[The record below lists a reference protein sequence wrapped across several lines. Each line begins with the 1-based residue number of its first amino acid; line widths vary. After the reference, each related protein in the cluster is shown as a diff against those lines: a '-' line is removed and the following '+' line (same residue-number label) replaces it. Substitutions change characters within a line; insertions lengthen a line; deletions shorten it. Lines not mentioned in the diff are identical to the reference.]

1 MDPAQVL
8 NGNGLV
14 SPVLLRPD
22 FKSRAAA
29 KVNGNNNGYDNGY
42 AESTM
47 SFDSTSSGSNVF
59 SAFSRN
65 RCDSIALDDD
75 KESKI
80 LVIYTGGTIGMI
92 RNDDDV
98 LVPTPN
104 NLERKIKQDPRL
116 YDAQYARKKY
126 GPAMNSSPLVLPRVK
141 GFRRIIYSIYQY
153 NELLDSSNMCIK
165 DWRQIAE
172 DIWQAYE
179 LYDGFVVLHGTDTL
193 AYTASALSFM
203 FENLGKTVII
213 TGAQLPVFDLRSDGN
228 DNFVNSLLIAG
239 NYNIPEVTIFFHNKL
254 LRGNRTVKVDSENFD
269 AFDSPNMPPLASVG
283 IDINVSFRQ
292 IYRPKTIEKFTV
304 HLSLNENVSLLR
316 IFPNITAD
324 TVKTFL
330 QPPIQGVVLQT
341 YGAGNLPCNREDIMA
356 ALKAATDRGVMIL
369 NCSQCCKGS
378 VNSVYQTGHILNQV
392 GVISGNDIT
401 PEAALAKLSYVLSKD
416 DWDLNTK
423 RMMLGSNLRGEMCG
437 GKSEQ
442 PNTLAEWDLVDAV
455 ARTLHVSSPQEL
467 TVLGAVL
474 FPAMLNNAIV
484 RSDLTKLDEL
494 KGFGAD
500 FSAQNSDGRTGLHL
514 ACSLGNLKVVRY
526 LLLNGASVH
535 IKDRFDRTPLI
546 DAVENDHVDVIKLLR
561 RCGAHLN
568 SHPKHIGQ
576 QLCNAAAKGDV
587 DRLVSYATAGA
598 DLAILSDINGRT
610 ALHTAVL
617 MNQEHVVDYLIAN
630 EYAQVDMPDMLQV
643 SPIEIARR
651 TGSTDILEK
660 LMKCYNQNN

>member
-1 MDPAQVL
+1 MAAVVFL
-8 NGNGLV
+8 
-14 SPVLLRPD
+14 SPN
-22 FKSRAAA
+22 SH
-29 KVNGNNNGYDNGY
+29 
-42 AESTM
+42 
-47 SFDSTSSGSNVF
+47 TS
-59 SAFSRN
+59 
-65 RCDSIALDDD
+65 I
-75 KESKI
+75 
-80 LVIYTGGTIGMI
+80 
-92 RNDDDV
+92 

-104 NLERKIKQDPRL
+104 SFERKIKQDPHL
-116 YDAQYARKKY
+116 YDAAYAQKKY
-126 GPAMNSSPLVLPRVK
+126 GPAMNSSPLVLPKVK

-153 NELLDSSNMCIK
+153 NELLDSSNMSIK
-165 DWRQIAE
+165 DWKQIAE

-213 TGAQLPVFDLRSDGN
+213 TGAQLPVFDLRTDGN

-254 LRGNRTVKVDSENFD
+254 LRGNRTVKIDSENFD
-269 AFDSPNMPPLASVG
+269 AFDSPNVPPLAIAG
-283 IDINVSFRQ
+283 IEINVSFRQ
-292 IYRPKTIEKFTV
+292 IYRPKTIEKFSV
-304 HLSLNENVSLLR
+304 HLSLNEHVSLLR

-324 TVKTFL
+324 TVRTFL
-330 QPPIQGVVLQT
+330 QPPIEGVVLQT

-356 ALKAATDRGVMIL
+356 EVKKATDRGVMIL
-369 NCSQCCKGS
+369 NCSQCSKGS

-416 DWDLNTK
+416 DWDFNTK
-423 RMMLGSNLRGEMCG
+423 RMMLGRNLRGEMGG

-455 ARTLHVSSPQEL
+455 ARTLHVSSPHEL
-467 TVLGAVL
+467 NVLGAVL
-474 FPAMLNNAIV
+474 FPAMLSNAIV

-514 ACSLGNLKVVRY
+514 ACALGNLKVVRY
-526 LLLNGASVH
+526 LLLNGSSVH
-535 IKDRFDRTPLI
+535 IKDRFDRTPII
-546 DAVENDHVDVIKLLR
+546 DAVENDHIEVIKLLR

-568 SHPKHIGQ
+568 SHPKYIGQ
-576 QLCNAAAKGDV
+576 QLCNAAAKGNIN
-587 DRLVSYATAGA
+587 RLESYATAGA
-598 DLAILSDINGRT
+598 DIATLSDINGRT
-610 ALHTAVL
+610 ALHTAALLNHEDVI
-617 MNQEHVVDYLIAN
+617 DYLIDNQFADG
-630 EYAQVDMPDMLQV
+630 EILDLMSV

-651 TGSTDILEK
+651 KGHTNILEK
-660 LMKCYNQNN
+660 LMNLSKYINK